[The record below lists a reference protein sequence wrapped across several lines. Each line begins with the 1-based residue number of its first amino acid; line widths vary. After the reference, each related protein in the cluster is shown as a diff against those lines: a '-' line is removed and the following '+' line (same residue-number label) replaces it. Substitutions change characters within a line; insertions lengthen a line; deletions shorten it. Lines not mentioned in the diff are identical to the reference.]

1 MHDAADD
8 SAIVRP
14 LDAPDICRQV
24 RLDPLPL
31 LIAQPKQVAAHDP
44 NPLPKT
50 NQDRIVRAEKLMS
63 SDPSSHKAPIQPWH
77 TAPHNYRMLRS
88 STGRFW
94 MRKISKISLCAIAA
108 AMVAI
113 GFGVWNASSGA
124 RAVAPPLGQGI
135 DPHQMMMNSKGVPT
149 AEFVDYTFVFN

>member
-1 MHDAADD
+1 RLATSSSARFGAASPTQLCERFRTSSRRAIAPATAALQYMHDAADD

-14 LDAPDICRQV
+14 LDAPDIRRQV

-63 SDPSSHKAPIQPWH
+63 SDPSCSLPRLITFALITRASFRPVKPCCAK
-77 TAPHNYRMLRS
+77 
-88 STGRFW
+88 GRQ
-94 MRKISKISLCAIAA
+94 
-108 AMVAI
+108 
-113 GFGVWNASSGA
+113 FGDLFG
-124 RAVAPPLGQGI
+124 
-135 DPHQMMMNSKGVPT
+135 
-149 AEFVDYTFVFN
+149 Y